1 MDQGWQ
7 DGQRGFLR
15 LEVWLFLA
23 MMALGLLGF
32 MSTLSGGEAPGGE
45 ESEAPVPAQR
55 LLGDR

>member
-45 ESEAPVPAQR
+45 ESGAPVPAQR
-55 LLGDR
+55 LLRDR

>member
-1 MDQGWQ
+1 MDRGHQAR
-7 DGQRGFLR
+7 QRGFLR

-45 ESEAPVPAQR
+45 ESGSPVTAQQIPM
-55 LLGDR
+55 DR

>member
-7 DGQRGFLR
+7 NGRRGFLR

-32 MSTLSGGEAPGGE
+32 MSTLSGGEAPEGE
-45 ESEAPVPAQR
+45 ESGAPVPAQQ

>member
-32 MSTLSGGEAPGGE
+32 MSTLSGGEAPGAE
-45 ESEAPVPAQR
+45 ESGPPVPAQR
-55 LLGDR
+55 LLGDG

>member
-7 DGQRGFLR
+7 AGQRGFVR

-45 ESEAPVPAQR
+45 ETGAPVHAPQPPS
-55 LLGDR
+55 DR

>member
-7 DGQRGFLR
+7 NSARGFAR

-32 MSTLSGGEAPGGE
+32 MSTLSGGEAPGEE
-45 ESEAPVPAQR
+45 ESGAPVPAQQ
-55 LLGDR
+55 LLKDR

>member
-1 MDQGWQ
+1 MDQGNRDRHQ
-7 DGQRGFLR
+7 GFIR

-45 ESEAPVPAQR
+45 ELGAPVPAQQI
-55 LLGDR
+55 LKDR